1 MGEFTRTAQTTDD
14 RTRWRW
20 FLATGV
26 LLVILGLVAAG
37 ATSVLEIA
45 SILLFGPLLL
55 ASSIIQLLTAFLAG
69 PEPHRKLNGEA
80 ASLPTHNESKAPVT
94 ETRTR
99 SRQLPTKESLFHYAD
114 ACLEAI
120 IGFLIMIHPVA
131 AITDLA
137 VLVAIF
143 LVVRGLMRVIRSWKT
158 DSSDRGWIVMAGLA
172 ALLLGICIWLPL
184 PVSKLWFAGL
194 CLAADFVFHGVVWSA
209 IALTKKKPLE
219 ALPS

>member
-14 RTRWRW
+14 RTRWKW
-20 FLATGV
+20 YLATGV
-26 LLVILGLVAAG
+26 ILVILGLMAAG
-37 ATSVLEIA
+37 ATSILEMA

-55 ASSIIQLLTAFLAG
+55 VSSIIQLLTAFLAG
-69 PEPHRKLNGEA
+69 PEPPRKLDEEP
-80 ASLPTHNESKAPVT
+80 ASFPTDNASKPPVPQT
-94 ETRTR
+94 KTK

-120 IGFLIMIHPVA
+120 VGFLIMIHPVA

-143 LVVRGLMRVIRSWKT
+143 LVVRGLVRVIRSWKT
-158 DSSDRGWIVMAGLA
+158 DSPDRGWIIMAGLA
-172 ALLLGICIWLPL
+172 ALLLGVCIWLPL

-209 IALTKKKPLE
+209 IALTRKPLE
-219 ALPS
+219 AIPS